1 MHSKGRGPQILNY
14 VHRHAARA
22 AAPCRLVLGSFFLFD
37 RLLGL
42 YSSLRLEGMTRISF
56 YHTVVFLQDLFGWLV
71 LLASINAALP
81 VASLSS
87 SGCREA
93 TGKYSVICAGL
104 GLLLHHGVCKKGWKW
119 AESGLLSVG
128 EDITTNPAPPQWHR
142 DTYTLLEESGTG
154 GQQKLQN
161 SGYRK
166 TRHWKPSGEMLV
178 YFLRVQI
185 QPPRLME
192 KSVTQT
198 LISQCSQFLLIFLCV
213 IFLEY

>member
-104 GLLLHHGVCKKGWKW
+104 GLLLHHWVEIWVLH
-119 AESGLLSVG
+119 GLLGRQS
-128 EDITTNPAPPQWHR
+128 
-142 DTYTLLEESGTG
+142 LLMVVSQELV
-154 GQQKLQN
+154 QK
-161 SGYRK
+161 
-166 TRHWKPSGEMLV
+166 
-178 YFLRVQI
+178 I
-185 QPPRLME
+185 
-192 KSVTQT
+192 
-198 LISQCSQFLLIFLCV
+198 
-213 IFLEY
+213 

>member
-81 VASLSS
+81 VASQSS

-104 GLLLHHGVCKKGWKW
+104 GLLLHHGVCKKARDGSEQNQGW
-119 AESGLLSVG
+119 SVWERTPRQTQPLHSEVTRG
-128 EDITTNPAPPQWHR
+128 
-142 DTYTLLEESGTG
+142 TLPEESGSG
-154 GQQKLQN
+154 GN
-161 SGYRK
+161 RNYRI
-166 TRHWKPSGEMLV
+166 
-178 YFLRVQI
+178 RVTENPDTENHQGTCLPI
-185 QPPRLME
+185 SSEYKFME
-192 KSVTQT
+192 KSGPET
-198 LISQCSQFLLIFLCV
+198 LISQCSKFLLIFLCY
-213 IFLEY
+213 FP